1 MSANLRVA
9 YVTCNT
15 TLVNTAVDTVSGVPL
30 KATRI
35 RGVQAQGVGEFI
47 ITGTSVDAFGNAN
60 GGIIKF
66 TNTTNSDVTE
76 AYLTDTGVRMGG
88 TVIVQSPTAGSTVTI
103 YYG

>member
-15 TLVNTAVDTVSGVPL
+15 TLVNTAVDTVSGVTVTD
-30 KATRI
+30 TRI
-35 RGVQAQGVGEFI
+35 RGVHAQGVGEFI
-47 ITGTSVDAFGNAN
+47 ITGTSVDPFGNPN

-76 AYLTDTGVRMGG
+76 AYLTDSGVRMGG
-88 TVIVQSPTAGSTVTI
+88 PVVVQCPTTASTVTI

>member
-15 TLVNTAVDTVSGVPL
+15 TLVNTAVDTVSGVTVTD
-30 KATRI
+30 TRI
-35 RGVQAQGVGEFI
+35 RGVHAQGVGEFI
-47 ITGTSVDAFGNAN
+47 ITGTSLDPFGNTT

-66 TNTTNSDVTE
+66 TNTSNSDMTE
-76 AYLTDTGVRMGG
+76 AYLADNGVRMAGP
-88 TVIVQSPTAGSTVTI
+88 VVVQCPTTASTVTI

>member
-15 TLVNTAVDTVSGVPL
+15 TLVNTAVDTVSGVSL
-30 KATRI
+30 KGTRI
-35 RGVQAQGVGEFI
+35 RGVHAAGVGEFT
-47 ITGTSVDAFGNAN
+47 ITGTSIDPFGNNN

-76 AYLTDTGVRMGG
+76 AYLTDAGVRMGG
-88 TVIVQSPTAGSTVTI
+88 TVIVECPTTASTVTI